1 MDIEVLSQELSQFL
15 DDGGILLGLPI
26 AGLSLLLFLAGYRLL
41 PIVTMIVGIAI
52 GYVSSPLVLP
62 VASDLGIDLDP
73 LQITA
78 IICLGCG
85 IVLSGLVTI
94 SARLLT
100 SAFIF
105 ITFSTGIQTLNNYGF
120 DVERSELWSGIAALF
135 ALFFTMGIN
144 KILPAIFAAVFAAYG
159 FIVAGLLVTGN
170 QVSTFEPVEVETF
183 ILMLPIVV
191 LSILMQ
197 NLDKVKQEEKA
208 LAKHEPDAKTK
219 EAQQHFLKL

>member
-1 MDIEVLSQELSQFL
+1 MDIEGLSQELSQFL

-62 VASDLGIDLDP
+62 IASDLGIDLDP

-85 IVLSGLVTI
+85 IVLSGLVTL

-170 QVSTFEPVEVETF
+170 QVSTFEPVEVKTF

-197 NLDKVKQEEKA
+197 NLDKVKQDEKA

-219 EAQQHFLKL
+219 EAQQHFLEL

>member
-1 MDIEVLSQELSQFL
+1 MEIESLSQELSQFL
-15 DDGGILLGLPI
+15 DEGGILLGLPI

-85 IVLSGLVTI
+85 IVLSGLVTL

-170 QVSTFEPVEVETF
+170 QVSTFEPVEVKTF